1 MKEGSTLQSPGSS
14 SSFLLSLSLSLP
26 FFFSS
31 PAHLHH
37 DLSLLLSLGS
47 PLFSS
52 FFLLLSLFFCLSR
65 PSTVY
70 HSRFPVNESEFSRLY
85 SRPPNN
91 REHVIPY
98 SACHTRYP
106 PIFLPRAR
114 LTRWNLLRGNVSWT
128 RDERNGRSKS
138 PCSVELD
145 VPFPSRE
152 LLLFKGE

>member
-14 SSFLLSLSLSLP
+14 SSFLLSLSLSPFFLLFSRPPSSRSFSPSFARFAP
-26 FFFSS
+26 FFFIF
-31 PAHLHH
+31 P
-37 DLSLLLSLGS
+37 
-47 PLFSS
+47 FS
-52 FFLLLSLFFCLSR
+52 LSLFFCLSR

-128 RDERNGRSKS
+128 RDERNGRSRS